1 MLNFR
6 LLQAVRK
13 MNKKY
18 TTDEYI
24 RMINAALEDSL
35 EKCGDNVVSE
45 AMKYSVRNGGKRIR
59 PLLLL
64 EFCRLCGGDVE
75 SALPFACAV
84 EMIHTYS
91 LIHDDLPCM
100 DNDDMR
106 RGKPSCH
113 IKFKEHFALLA
124 GDSLLTYA
132 FSSVLSSS
140 AAKKD
145 PEMTL
150 EALSVLA
157 EGAGNGGM
165 IGGQVI
171 DLESE
176 GIQISSETLEKMDRL
191 KTGALIKASCVMG
204 VIAAHGT
211 DESKKAAATFAEK
224 LGQAFQVVDDI
235 LDVIG
240 NEETLGKPIGSDA
253 ESEKSTYVSLLG
265 LEMSQIFAKKLTD
278 EALKSLELFDGDAA
292 YLKDFSQKLLSRRN

>member
-1 MLNFR
+1 
-6 LLQAVRK
+6 

-24 RMINAALEDSL
+24 TMINSALEKAL

-59 PLLLL
+59 PILVL
-64 EFCRLCGGDVE
+64 EFCRMCGGNVE
-75 SALPFACAV
+75 DALPFACAV

-106 RGKPSCH
+106 RGQPSCH

-132 FSSVLSSS
+132 FSSVLSSET
-140 AAKKD
+140 AKKY
-145 PEMTL
+145 PEKTL
-150 EALSVLA
+150 RALSVLA
-157 EGAGNGGM
+157 EEAGNKGM

-176 GIQISSETLEKMDRL
+176 GKEINSETLEKMDNL
-191 KTGALIKASCVMG
+191 KTGALIRASAVMG
-204 VIAAHGT
+204 VIAAGGS
-211 DESKKAAATFAEK
+211 EEQIEAAGSFALK
-224 LGQAFQVVDDI
+224 LGHAFQVIDDI
-235 LDVIG
+235 LDVVG
-240 NEETLGKPIGSDA
+240 TEESLGKPVGSDA

-265 LEMSQIFAKKLTD
+265 LEMSQIYAKKLTD
-278 EALKSLELFDGDAA
+278 EALSSLEFFGEEAEFMTELS
-292 YLKDFSQKLLSRRN
+292 KKLLSRRN

>member
-1 MLNFR
+1 
-6 LLQAVRK
+6 

-24 RMINAALEDSL
+24 TMINSALEKAL

-45 AMKYSVRNGGKRIR
+45 AMRYSVRNGGKRIR
-59 PLLLL
+59 PILVL
-64 EFCRLCGGDVE
+64 EFCRMCGGNVE
-75 SALPFACAV
+75 DALPFACAV

-106 RGKPSCH
+106 RGQPSCH

-132 FSSVLSSS
+132 FSSVLSSET
-140 AAKKD
+140 AKKY
-145 PEMTL
+145 PEKTL
-150 EALSVLA
+150 RALSVLA
-157 EGAGNGGM
+157 EEAGNKGM

-176 GIQISSETLEKMDRL
+176 GKEINSETLEKMDNL
-191 KTGALIKASCVMG
+191 KTGALIRASAVMG
-204 VIAAHGT
+204 VIAAGGS
-211 DESKKAAATFAEK
+211 EEQIEAAGSFALK
-224 LGQAFQVVDDI
+224 LGHAFQVIDDI
-235 LDVIG
+235 LDVVG
-240 NEETLGKPIGSDA
+240 TEESLGKPVGSDA

-265 LEMSQIFAKKLTD
+265 LEMSQIYAKKLTD
-278 EALKSLELFDGDAA
+278 EALSSLEFFGEEAEFMAELS
-292 YLKDFSQKLLSRRN
+292 KKLLSRRN

>member
-1 MLNFR
+1 
-6 LLQAVRK
+6 

-24 RMINAALEDSL
+24 TMINSALEKAL

-59 PLLLL
+59 PILVL
-64 EFCRLCGGDVE
+64 EFCRMCGGNVE
-75 SALPFACAV
+75 DALPFACAV

-106 RGKPSCH
+106 RGQPSCH

-132 FSSVLSSS
+132 FSSVLSSET
-140 AAKKD
+140 AKKY
-145 PEMTL
+145 PEKTL
-150 EALSVLA
+150 RALSVLA
-157 EGAGNGGM
+157 EEAGNKGM

-176 GIQISSETLEKMDRL
+176 GKEINSETLEKMDNL
-191 KTGALIKASCVMG
+191 KTGALIRASAVMG
-204 VIAAHGT
+204 VIAAGGS
-211 DESKKAAATFAEK
+211 EEQIEAAGSFALK
-224 LGQAFQVVDDI
+224 LGHAFQVIDDI
-235 LDVIG
+235 LDVVG
-240 NEETLGKPIGSDA
+240 TEESLGKPIGSDA

-265 LEMSQIFAKKLTD
+265 LEMSQIYAKKLTD
-278 EALKSLELFDGDAA
+278 EALSSLEFFGEEAEFMTELS
-292 YLKDFSQKLLSRRN
+292 KKLLSRRN

>member
-1 MLNFR
+1 
-6 LLQAVRK
+6 

-24 RMINAALEDSL
+24 TMINSALEKAL

-59 PLLLL
+59 PILVL
-64 EFCRLCGGDVE
+64 EFCRMCGGNVE
-75 SALPFACAV
+75 DALPFACAI

-106 RGKPSCH
+106 RGQPSCH

-132 FSSVLSSS
+132 FSSVLSSEI
-140 AAKKD
+140 AKKY
-145 PEMTL
+145 PEKTL
-150 EALSVLA
+150 RALSVLA
-157 EGAGNGGM
+157 EEAGNKGM

-176 GIQISSETLEKMDRL
+176 GKEINSETLEKMDNL
-191 KTGALIKASCVMG
+191 KTGALIRASAVMG
-204 VIAAHGT
+204 VIAAGGS
-211 DESKKAAATFAEK
+211 EEQIEAAGSFALK
-224 LGQAFQVVDDI
+224 LGHAFQVIDDI
-235 LDVIG
+235 LDVVG
-240 NEETLGKPIGSDA
+240 TEESLGKPVGSDA

-265 LEMSQIFAKKLTD
+265 LEMSQIYAKKLTD
-278 EALKSLELFDGDAA
+278 EALSSLEFFGEEAEFMTELS
-292 YLKDFSQKLLSRRN
+292 KKLLSRRN

>member
-1 MLNFR
+1 
-6 LLQAVRK
+6 

-64 EFCRLCGGDVE
+64 EFCRLCGGDVD

>member
-35 EKCGDNVVSE
+35 EKCGDNVVSK

-140 AAKKD
+140 AAKND

>member
-1 MLNFR
+1 
-6 LLQAVRK
+6 

-157 EGAGNGGM
+157 EDAGNGGM

-204 VIAAHGT
+204 VIAAHGI

-278 EALKSLELFDGDAA
+278 EALKSLELFDGDVA

>member
-1 MLNFR
+1 
-6 LLQAVRK
+6 

-24 RMINAALEDSL
+24 TMINSALEKAL

-59 PLLLL
+59 PILVL
-64 EFCRLCGGDVE
+64 EFCRMCGGNVE
-75 SALPFACAV
+75 DALPFACAV

-106 RGKPSCH
+106 RGQPSCH

-132 FSSVLSSS
+132 FSSVLLSE
-140 AAKKD
+140 AAKKY
-145 PEMTL
+145 PEKTL
-150 EALSVLA
+150 RALSVLA
-157 EGAGNGGM
+157 EEAGNKGM

-176 GIQISSETLEKMDRL
+176 GKEINSETLEKMDNL
-191 KTGALIKASCVMG
+191 KTGALIRASAVMG
-204 VIAAHGT
+204 VIAAGGS
-211 DESKKAAATFAEK
+211 EEQIEAAGSFALK
-224 LGQAFQVVDDI
+224 LGHAFQVIDDI
-235 LDVIG
+235 LDVVG
-240 NEETLGKPIGSDA
+240 TEESLGKPVGSDA

-265 LEMSQIFAKKLTD
+265 LEMSQIYAKKLTD
-278 EALKSLELFDGDAA
+278 EALSSLEFFGEEAEFMTELS
-292 YLKDFSQKLLSRRN
+292 KKLLSRRN

>member
-1 MLNFR
+1 
-6 LLQAVRK
+6 

-24 RMINAALEDSL
+24 TMINSALEKAL
-35 EKCGDNVVSE
+35 EKCGNNVVSE

-59 PLLLL
+59 PILVL
-64 EFCRLCGGDVE
+64 EFCRMCGGNVE
-75 SALPFACAV
+75 DALPFACAV

-106 RGKPSCH
+106 RGQPSCH

-132 FSSVLSSS
+132 FSSVLSSET
-140 AAKKD
+140 AKKH
-145 PEMTL
+145 PEKTL
-150 EALSVLA
+150 RALSVLA
-157 EGAGNGGM
+157 EEAGNKGM

-176 GIQISSETLEKMDRL
+176 GKEINSETLEKMDNL
-191 KTGALIKASCVMG
+191 KTGALIRASAVMG
-204 VIAAHGT
+204 VIAAGGS
-211 DESKKAAATFAEK
+211 EEQIEAAGSFALK
-224 LGQAFQVVDDI
+224 LGHAFQVIDDI
-235 LDVIG
+235 LDVVG
-240 NEETLGKPIGSDA
+240 TEESLGKPIGSDA

-265 LEMSQIFAKKLTD
+265 LEMSQIYAKKLTD
-278 EALKSLELFDGDAA
+278 EALSSLEFFGEEAEFMAELS
-292 YLKDFSQKLLSRRN
+292 KKLLSRRN

>member
-1 MLNFR
+1 
-6 LLQAVRK
+6 

-24 RMINAALEDSL
+24 TMINSALEKAL

-59 PLLLL
+59 PILVL
-64 EFCRLCGGDVE
+64 EFCRMCSGNVE
-75 SALPFACAV
+75 DALPFACAV

-106 RGKPSCH
+106 RGQPSCH

-132 FSSVLSSS
+132 FSSVLSSET
-140 AAKKD
+140 AKKY
-145 PEMTL
+145 PEKTL
-150 EALSVLA
+150 RALSVLA
-157 EGAGNGGM
+157 EEAGNKGM

-176 GIQISSETLEKMDRL
+176 GKEINSETLEKMDNL
-191 KTGALIKASCVMG
+191 KTGALIRASAVMG
-204 VIAAHGT
+204 VIAAGGS
-211 DESKKAAATFAEK
+211 EEQIEAAGSFALK
-224 LGQAFQVVDDI
+224 LGHAFQVIDDI
-235 LDVIG
+235 LDVVG
-240 NEETLGKPIGSDA
+240 TEESLGKPVGSDA

-265 LEMSQIFAKKLTD
+265 LEMSQIYAKKLTD
-278 EALKSLELFDGDAA
+278 EALSSLEFFGEEAEFMTELS
-292 YLKDFSQKLLSRRN
+292 KKLLSRRN

>member
-1 MLNFR
+1 
-6 LLQAVRK
+6 

-140 AAKKD
+140 AAKND
-145 PEMTL
+145 PGMTL

>member
-1 MLNFR
+1 
-6 LLQAVRK
+6 

-140 AAKKD
+140 AAKND

>member
-1 MLNFR
+1 
-6 LLQAVRK
+6 

-24 RMINAALEDSL
+24 TMINSALEKAL

-59 PLLLL
+59 PILVL
-64 EFCRLCGGDVE
+64 EFCRMCGGNVE
-75 SALPFACAV
+75 DALPFACAV

-106 RGKPSCH
+106 RGQPSCH

-132 FSSVLSSS
+132 FSSVLSSEN
-140 AAKKD
+140 AKKH
-145 PEMTL
+145 PEKTL
-150 EALSVLA
+150 RALSVLA
-157 EGAGNGGM
+157 EEAGNKGM

-176 GIQISSETLEKMDRL
+176 GKEINSETLEKMDNL
-191 KTGALIKASCVMG
+191 KTGALIRASAVMG
-204 VIAAHGT
+204 VIAAGGS
-211 DESKKAAATFAEK
+211 DEQIEAAGSFALK
-224 LGQAFQVVDDI
+224 LGHAFQVIDDI
-235 LDVIG
+235 LDVVG
-240 NEETLGKPIGSDA
+240 TEESLGKPVGSDA

-265 LEMSQIFAKKLTD
+265 LEMSQIYAKKLTD
-278 EALKSLELFDGDAA
+278 EALSSLEFFGEEAEFMTELS
-292 YLKDFSQKLLSRRN
+292 KKLLSRRN

>member
-1 MLNFR
+1 
-6 LLQAVRK
+6 

-24 RMINAALEDSL
+24 TMINSALEKAL

-59 PLLLL
+59 PILVL
-64 EFCRLCGGDVE
+64 EFCRMCGGNVE
-75 SALPFACAV
+75 DALPFACAV

-106 RGKPSCH
+106 RGQPSCH

-132 FSSVLSSS
+132 FSSVLSSEI
-140 AAKKD
+140 AKKY
-145 PEMTL
+145 PEKTL
-150 EALSVLA
+150 RALSVLA
-157 EGAGNGGM
+157 EEAGNKGM

-176 GIQISSETLEKMDRL
+176 GKEINSETLEKMDNL
-191 KTGALIKASCVMG
+191 KTGALIRASAVMG
-204 VIAAHGT
+204 VIAAGGS
-211 DESKKAAATFAEK
+211 EEQIEAAGSFALK
-224 LGQAFQVVDDI
+224 LGHAFQVIDDI
-235 LDVIG
+235 LDVVG
-240 NEETLGKPIGSDA
+240 TEESLGKPVGSDA

-265 LEMSQIFAKKLTD
+265 LEMSQIYAKKLTD
-278 EALKSLELFDGDAA
+278 EALSSLEFFGEEAEFMTELS
-292 YLKDFSQKLLSRRN
+292 KKLLSRRN

>member
-1 MLNFR
+1 
-6 LLQAVRK
+6 

-24 RMINAALEDSL
+24 TMINSALEKAL

-59 PLLLL
+59 PILVL
-64 EFCRLCGGDVE
+64 EFCRMCGGNVE
-75 SALPFACAV
+75 DALPFACAV

-106 RGKPSCH
+106 RGQPSCH

-132 FSSVLSSS
+132 FSSVLSSET
-140 AAKKD
+140 AKKY
-145 PEMTL
+145 PEKTL
-150 EALSVLA
+150 RALSVLS
-157 EGAGNGGM
+157 EEAGNKGM

-176 GIQISSETLEKMDRL
+176 GKEINSETLEKMDNL
-191 KTGALIKASCVMG
+191 KTGALIRASAVMG
-204 VIAAHGT
+204 VIAAGGS
-211 DESKKAAATFAEK
+211 DEQIEAAGSFALK
-224 LGQAFQVVDDI
+224 LGHAFQVIDDI
-235 LDVIG
+235 LDVVG
-240 NEETLGKPIGSDA
+240 TEESLGKPVGSDA

-265 LEMSQIFAKKLTD
+265 LEMSQIYAKKLTD
-278 EALKSLELFDGDAA
+278 EALSSLEFFGEEAEFMTELS
-292 YLKDFSQKLLSRRN
+292 KKLLSRRN

>member
-1 MLNFR
+1 
-6 LLQAVRK
+6 

-24 RMINAALEDSL
+24 TMINSALEKAL

-59 PLLLL
+59 PILVL
-64 EFCRLCGGDVE
+64 EFCRMCGGNVE
-75 SALPFACAV
+75 DALPFACAI

-106 RGKPSCH
+106 RGQPSCH

-132 FSSVLSSS
+132 FSSVLSSET
-140 AAKKD
+140 AKKY
-145 PEMTL
+145 PEKTL
-150 EALSVLA
+150 RALSVLA
-157 EGAGNGGM
+157 EEAGNKGM

-176 GIQISSETLEKMDRL
+176 GKEINSETLEKMDNL
-191 KTGALIKASCVMG
+191 KTGALIRASAVMG
-204 VIAAHGT
+204 VIAAGGS
-211 DESKKAAATFAEK
+211 EEQIEAAGSFALK
-224 LGQAFQVVDDI
+224 LGHAFQVIDDI
-235 LDVIG
+235 LDVVG
-240 NEETLGKPIGSDA
+240 TEESLGKPVGSDA

-265 LEMSQIFAKKLTD
+265 LEMSQIYAKKLTD
-278 EALKSLELFDGDAA
+278 EALSSLEFFGEEAEFMTELS
-292 YLKDFSQKLLSRRN
+292 KKLLSRRN